1 MTWGRAALVA
11 AALLFLLRLGHRDL
25 WAPDEPYFAEGA
37 REMVVDGHWA
47 VPHVNGVVTTD
58 KPPLFF
64 WSIAAASFPA
74 GKVTPWTARI
84 PSALAGLLT
93 VLLVLRLAGGPAA
106 LVLATTYLFWD
117 KARSAQ
123 IDALLTFLIA
133 VALAAFWAW
142 RSGRA
147 EGRRAG
153 LLFWGA
159 AGLAVLAKGP
169 VGVMLPVGVALA
181 LLIWERDLGAW
192 RRFAPFAGPL
202 LFLVLCGAWACW
214 ASWGPEYSVVG
225 ALREHFVNRAVH
237 GMHHKQPPW
246 YYLGALPPG
255 LFPWTG
261 LLPGA
266 LVLAWRRRREEA
278 LDRFLFVW
286 FVFIVVFF
294 SISTEKRNL
303 YVLPAYPAFAILAAR
318 LLDAAE
324 RGAIARRWVTLPL
337 QVTGALTLLVGVA
350 LPFVGKRSPV
360 PLPLLPLGIV
370 AAVSGII
377 VFLAAGRAIRTA
389 AVTAAAAFGV
399 IFLASVYLVEPGLEP
414 IKSARSFSK
423 ELATLTAGSRAEGTP
438 VLAWRL
444 ANLPEAFSYYTDGV
458 YTVEAF
464 DEASL
469 RAHLARPGTPWA
481 AVDLATLPED
491 LRTAVDVR
499 AQTELSRL
507 HVGLVRPKR

>member
-1 MTWGRAALVA
+1 MTWSRAALLA
-11 AALLFLLRLGHRDL
+11 AAVLFFLQLGQRDL

-64 WSIAAASFPA
+64 WSIAAVSLPG
-74 GKVTPWTARI
+74 GKVTPWTARV
-84 PSALAGLLT
+84 PSALAGLAT

-106 LVLATTYLFWD
+106 VVLATTYLFWD

-123 IDALLTFLIA
+123 IDALLTCLIA
-133 VALAAFWAW
+133 VALTAFWAW
-142 RSGRA
+142 RSGRLP
-147 EGRRAG
+147 GRRAG

-169 VGVMLPVGVALA
+169 VGLLLPVGIALA
-181 LLIWERDLGAW
+181 FLIWERDLRSW
-192 RRFAPFAGPL
+192 RRFAPIAGPL
-202 LFLVLCGAWACW
+202 LLLALCGAWAAW

-246 YYLGALPPG
+246 YYVGALPPG

-266 LVLAWRRRREEA
+266 LVLAWRRRGDA
-278 LDRFLFVW
+278 FDRFLLVW

-303 YVLPAYPAFAILAAR
+303 YVLPAYPAFAVLVAR
-318 LLDAAE
+318 LMDAAE
-324 RGAIARRWVTLPL
+324 RGVLARRWVTLPL
-337 QVTGALTLLVGVA
+337 GITGVLTVLVGLA
-350 LPFVGKRSPV
+350 LPLVGRRSPV
-360 PLPLLPLGIV
+360 PLPLVPLAVTVVVGGLAVVFAAARSVRV
-370 AAVSGII
+370 AA
-377 VFLAAGRAIRTA
+377 L
-389 AVTAAAAFGV
+389 TAAAAFGM
-399 IFLASVYLVEPGLEP
+399 IFLAGVLLVEPGLEA
-414 IKSARSFSK
+414 IKSARPFSR
-423 ELATLTAGSRAEGTP
+423 ELAALTAPARAEGMP

-458 YTVEAF
+458 YTVETG
-464 DEASL
+464 DEAAL

-481 AVDLATLPED
+481 AVNLDALPVD
-491 LRTAVDVR
+491 LRDAVVVQ

-507 HVGLVRPKR
+507 RVGLIRPKR

>member
-1 MTWGRAALVA
+1 MTWGRGALQAAVV
-11 AALLFLLRLGHRDL
+11 LFFLQLGHRDL

-64 WSIAAASFPA
+64 WSIATMSLP
-74 GKVTPWTARI
+74 GGEVTPWTARV
-84 PSALAGLLT
+84 PSALAGLAT

-106 LVLATTYLFWD
+106 LVLATTYLFFD

-133 VALAAFWAW
+133 VALSAFWAW
-142 RSGRA
+142 RSGRL

-169 VGVMLPVGVALA
+169 VGVLLPLGIALA
-181 LLIWERDLGAW
+181 SLIWEGDLRAW
-192 RRFAPFAGPL
+192 RRFAPIAGPL
-202 LFLVLCGAWACW
+202 LLLGLCGAWAAW

-225 ALREHFVNRAVH
+225 ALREHFVNRALH

-246 YYLGALPPG
+246 YYVGALPPG

-266 LVLAWRRRREEA
+266 LVLAWRRRGDPF
-278 LDRFLFVW
+278 DRFLLVW

-318 LLDAAE
+318 LMDAAE
-324 RGAIARRWVTLPL
+324 RGVLARRWVTLPL
-337 QVTGALTLLVGVA
+337 ALTGVLTVLVGLA

-360 PLPLLPLGIV
+360 PLPLVPL
-370 AAVSGII
+370 ALAVG
-377 VFLAAGRAIRTA
+377 VGGLAVTLAASRSVRAA
-389 AVTAAAAFGV
+389 ALTAAAAFGA
-399 IFLASVYLVEPGLEP
+399 IFLAGVLLVEPGLEQ
-414 IKSARSFSK
+414 IKSARPFSR
-423 ELATLTAGSRAEGTP
+423 ELAALTAAARAEGTP

-444 ANLPEAFSYYTDGV
+444 DNLPEAFSYYTGGV
-458 YTVEAF
+458 YTVETS
-464 DEASL
+464 DEAAL

-481 AVDLATLPED
+481 AVNLDALPAD
-491 LRTAVDVR
+491 LRDAVVVQ
-499 AQTELSRL
+499 AQAELSRL
-507 HVGLVRPKR
+507 RVGLIRPKR